1 MAKKPI
7 RLDINMED
15 KFDLHNCDNDD
26 ALSFGNAMLKVEKF
40 KETVNKVLPEYGL
53 GETLTKSLR
62 EQNLNIEVGHKGSFH
77 GGSLHN
83 IRYLYDKWFGQ
94 GIDCEILRVGA
105 QGWKKGK
112 IKLKLNVTIEFCP
125 DEPEIEEIPENNE
138 SETSQPESPLDDL
151 RRQLL
156 NQENSPS

>member
-1 MAKKPI
+1 MKNK
-7 RLDINMED
+7 L
-15 KFDLHNCDNDD
+15 DLHKCGNED
-26 ALSFGNAMLKVEKF
+26 ALSFGRAMLKIEKL
-40 KETVNKVLPEYGL
+40 KETVNRVLPEYEL
-53 GETLTKSLR
+53 GETLNKSLR
-62 EQNLNIEVGHKGSFH
+62 EQNLNIDIPFDARQKRLSSE
-77 GGSLHN
+77 N
-83 IRYLYDKWFGQ
+83 WFGQ

-125 DEPEIEEIPENNE
+125 DEPEVEETPENNE

-156 NQENSPS
+156 NHENQPNNS

>member
-1 MAKKPI
+1 MGKKPI

-15 KFDLHNCDNDD
+15 KFDFHNCGNED
-26 ALSFGNAMLKVEKF
+26 ALSFGNAMLKVEKL
-40 KETVNKVLPEYGL
+40 KETVNGVLPENGL
-53 GETLTKSLR
+53 GETLNRSLS
-62 EQNLNIEVGHKGSFH
+62 QQKLDIDVG
-77 GGSLHN
+77 LTTDQT
-83 IRYLYDKWFGQ
+83 RYLYEKWFGE

-105 QGWKKGK
+105 NGWKKGK

-125 DEPEIEEIPENNE
+125 DEPEFEETPENNE
-138 SETSQPESPLDDL
+138 SETSKPESPLDDL

>member
-15 KFDLHNCDNDD
+15 KFDFHNCGNDD
-26 ALSFGNAMLKVEKF
+26 ALSFGNAMLKIETLK
-40 KETVNKVLPEYGL
+40 KTVNKVLPENGL
-53 GETLTKSLR
+53 GQTLNQFLS
-62 EQNLNIEVGHKGSFH
+62 QQALNIDVP
-77 GGSLHN
+77 LTTDQT
-83 IRYLYDKWFGQ
+83 RRLYENWFGE
-94 GIDCEILRVGA
+94 GIDCEILKVGA

-112 IKLKLNVTIEFCP
+112 MKLKLNVTIEFCP
-125 DEPEIEEIPENNE
+125 DEPDVEETPENNE
-138 SETSQPESPLDDL
+138 SETSKPDSPLDDL

>member
-15 KFDLHNCDNDD
+15 KFDFHNCGNED
-26 ALSFGNAMLKVEKF
+26 ALSFGNAMLKVEKL

-53 GETLTKSLR
+53 GETLNKSLI
-62 EQNLNIEVGHKGSFH
+62 EQQLTIDVNYDKNRQRFS
-77 GGSLHN
+77 
-83 IRYLYDKWFGQ
+83 YDKWFGE

-112 IKLKLNVTIEFCP
+112 MKLKLNVTIEFCP
-125 DEPEIEEIPENNE
+125 DEPDVEETPENNA

>member
-1 MAKKPI
+1 
-7 RLDINMED
+7 MED
-15 KFDLHNCDNDD
+15 KVNFHNCGNDD
-26 ALSFGNAMLKVEKF
+26 AVSFGNAMLKVEKL
-40 KETVNKVLPEYGL
+40 KETLNGVLPEYGL
-53 GETLTKSLR
+53 GQTLNQLLS
-62 EQNLNIEVGHKGSFH
+62 QQGLNIDVG
-77 GGSLHN
+77 LTTDQT
-83 IRYLYDKWFGQ
+83 RYLYENWFGQ

-105 QGWKKGK
+105 QGWQKGK

-125 DEPEIEEIPENNE
+125 DEPEVEETPENNK

>member
-15 KFDLHNCDNDD
+15 KFDFHNCGNDD
-26 ALSFGNAMLKVEKF
+26 ALSFGNAMLKIETLK
-40 KETVNKVLPEYGL
+40 KTVNKVLPENGL
-53 GETLTKSLR
+53 GETLNRSLSQ
-62 EQNLNIEVGHKGSFH
+62 QNLNIDVG
-77 GGSLHN
+77 LTTDQT
-83 IRYLYDKWFGQ
+83 RYLYEKWFGE

-105 QGWKKGK
+105 NGWKKGK

-125 DEPEIEEIPENNE
+125 DEPDVEETPENNE
-138 SETSQPESPLDDL
+138 SETSKPESPLDDL

>member
-1 MAKKPI
+1 
-7 RLDINMED
+7 MED
-15 KFDLHNCDNDD
+15 KFNFHNCGNDD
-26 ALSFGNAMLKVEKF
+26 ALSFGDAMLKVEKL

-53 GETLTKSLR
+53 GQTLDACLMRQKLYIDPGKTTDQKC
-62 EQNLNIEVGHKGSFH
+62 
-77 GGSLHN
+77 
-83 IRYLYDKWFGQ
+83 YLYEKWFDE

-125 DEPEIEEIPENNE
+125 DEPEVEETPENNE

-156 NQENSPS
+156 DRENSAS